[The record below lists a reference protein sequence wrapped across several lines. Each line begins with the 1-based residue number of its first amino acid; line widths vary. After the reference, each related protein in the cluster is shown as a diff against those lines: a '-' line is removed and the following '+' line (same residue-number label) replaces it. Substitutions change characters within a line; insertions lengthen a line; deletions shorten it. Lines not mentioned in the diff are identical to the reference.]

1 MLRTIQEQFPVNN
14 QRRSYSQTF
23 ARAVVDFIC
32 NRSSKKYWAR
42 CSTPYTGWTKKI
54 SIDMPGMPSI
64 NDLMFSTL
72 MQALLEDLPISITVK
87 TPQGSAQDHEVIPRH
102 LRIRHDGW
110 QLQLQTGGEFKD
122 EVQQR

>member
-1 MLRTIQEQFPVNN
+1 MQHPIYGL
-14 QRRSYSQTF
+14 
-23 ARAVVDFIC
+23 D
-32 NRSSKKYWAR
+32 
-42 CSTPYTGWTKKI
+42 KKI

-64 NDLMFSTL
+64 NDLMFSML

-110 QLQLQTGGEFKD
+110 QLQLQTGGEFKE

>member
-1 MLRTIQEQFPVNN
+1 MQHPIYGL
-14 QRRSYSQTF
+14 
-23 ARAVVDFIC
+23 D
-32 NRSSKKYWAR
+32 
-42 CSTPYTGWTKKI
+42 KKI

-87 TPQGSAQDHEVIPRH
+87 TPPGSAQDHDVIPRH

-110 QLQLQTGGEFKD
+110 QLQLQTRGEFKD